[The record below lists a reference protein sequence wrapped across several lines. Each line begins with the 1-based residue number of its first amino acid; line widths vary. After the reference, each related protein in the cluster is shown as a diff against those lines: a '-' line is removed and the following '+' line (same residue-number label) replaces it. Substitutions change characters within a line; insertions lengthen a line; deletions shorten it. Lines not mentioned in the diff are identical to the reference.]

1 MHVTSYNNTINEDI
15 FALYNVDIMAI
26 LEPNAKTI
34 CVEGLGL
41 RLHNGYKYL
50 CSLHLLY
57 ADRKVSSACD
67 LSGGRSADPGLS
79 HVEAAL
85 RGDYKQLQ
93 NNTVQKHE
101 GELYTQHMH
110 DSFHWSLAN
119 ILSCMELHFELHFGY
134 LQRMEN
140 YDVISIAN

>member
-41 RLHNGYKYL
+41 RLHNGYKYMYL

-57 ADRKVSSACD
+57 VDRKVSSACD
-67 LSGGRSADPGLS
+67 LSGGRTADPGLS

-85 RGDYKQLQ
+85 REDY
-93 NNTVQKHE
+93 NNCKTIPCRNVRGNVRSHVPFAA
-101 GELYTQHMH
+101 L
-110 DSFHWSLAN
+110 
-119 ILSCMELHFELHFGY
+119 
-134 LQRMEN
+134 N
-140 YDVISIAN
+140 YIPRCIPACN

>member
-15 FALYNVDIMAI
+15 LSLYNVDIMAI

-50 CSLHLLY
+50 CLLHLLY

-67 LSGGRSADPGLS
+67 LSDGRSADPGLS

-101 GELYTQHMH
+101 RESCKHNTCM
-110 DSFHWSLAN
+110 SFHWSLAN
-119 ILSCMELHFELHFGY
+119 ILSCMELHFQLHFGY
-134 LQRMEN
+134 LQRIEMMLG
-140 YDVISIAN
+140 IAN

>member
-34 CVEGLGL
+34 CVEGLCL

-50 CSLHLLY
+50 CSLHMLY

-101 GELYTQHMH
+101 RESGIHNTCMTVFTGVWPLFYPA
-110 DSFHWSLAN
+110 WSY
-119 ILSCMELHFELHFGY
+119 ILSCTLDTYREWK
-134 LQRMEN
+134 
-140 YDVISIAN
+140 